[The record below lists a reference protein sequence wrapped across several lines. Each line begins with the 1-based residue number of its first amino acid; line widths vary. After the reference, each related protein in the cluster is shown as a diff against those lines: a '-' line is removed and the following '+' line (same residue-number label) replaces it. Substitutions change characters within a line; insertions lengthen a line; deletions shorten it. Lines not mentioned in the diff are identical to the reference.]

1 MGKKYKFN
9 FLQASF
15 CGTIALKEKI
25 KLHGF
30 NNLTKTLS
38 FNIYDVCYADT
49 AEQRQAYIEYI
60 DEEYNSERLKQ
71 ILTEVANIIEANI
84 LSVSHQDYDPQ
95 GASVTV
101 LIAEN
106 EVIDGT
112 LEDIS
117 SETPGPLPDT
127 VLAHLDKSHLTVH
140 TYPETHPDKGVS
152 TFRVDIDVSTCGV
165 ISPLK
170 ALNYLIHSFD
180 SDIVTLDYRVRG
192 FTRDIYGK
200 KHFKDHDITSIQS
213 YLSDDTIQGY
223 QMIDVNVYQENVF
236 HTKMMLKELD
246 LQNYLFNQSLQN
258 ITAEKQL
265 EIRQQIENE
274 MLEIFY
280 GKNFN

>member
-1 MGKKYKFN
+1 MKN
-9 FLQASF
+9 D
-15 CGTIALKEKI
+15 KI

-30 NNLTKTLS
+30 NNLTKSLS

-49 AEQRQAYIEYI
+49 PAQRQAYIEYI
-60 DEEYNSERLKQ
+60 DEEYNAERLKQ

-106 EVIDGT
+106 ETIDGT
-112 LEDIS
+112 MDEIS
-117 SETPGPLPDT
+117 SEAPGPLPDT
-127 VLAHLDKSHLTVH
+127 VIGHLDKSHLTVH

-180 SDIVTLDYRVRG
+180 SDIVTMDYRIRG
-192 FTRDIYGK
+192 FTRDIYGQ

-213 YLSDDTIQGY
+213 YLTEETRDRYKT
-223 QMIDVNVYQENVF
+223 IDVNVYQENIF
-236 HTKMMLKELD
+236 HTKMMLND
-246 LQNYLFNQSLQN
+246 LNLQGYLFNQKLEDIS
-258 ITAEKQL
+258 EGKQK
-265 EIRQQIENE
+265 EIYEQIENE